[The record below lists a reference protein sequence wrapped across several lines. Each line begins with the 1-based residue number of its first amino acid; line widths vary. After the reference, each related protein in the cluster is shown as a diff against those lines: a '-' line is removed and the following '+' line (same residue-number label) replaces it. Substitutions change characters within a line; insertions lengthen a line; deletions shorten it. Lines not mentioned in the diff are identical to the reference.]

1 LGSTICVRCGANLMP
16 HSFCNVCH
24 EVLYFTCSSC
34 FMNTDERIHAYC
46 RNPDTVNDINIDIYL
61 EDKQM
66 QRPESSQ
73 LIMDEDHYHI
83 QNQLNDEIK
92 YNSINIS
99 TSYWNNMFESIKLI
113 NRYWSKIFNI
123 GINSSPVVYNEQDR
137 TILYLK

>member
-1 LGSTICVRCGANLMP
+1 
-16 HSFCNVCH
+16 
-24 EVLYFTCSSC
+24 
-34 FMNTDERIHAYC
+34 MNTDERIHAYC

-137 TILYLK
+137 TILYRK

>member
-1 LGSTICVRCGANLMP
+1 
-16 HSFCNVCH
+16 
-24 EVLYFTCSSC
+24 
-34 FMNTDERIHAYC
+34 MNTDERIHAYC
-46 RNPDTVNDINIDIYL
+46 RNADTVNDINIDIYL

-137 TILYLK
+137 TILYVK

>member
-1 LGSTICVRCGANLMP
+1 
-16 HSFCNVCH
+16 
-24 EVLYFTCSSC
+24 
-34 FMNTDERIHAYC
+34 MNTDERIHAYC

-123 GINSSPVVYNEQDR
+123 GINSSSVVYNEQDR

>member
-1 LGSTICVRCGANLMP
+1 
-16 HSFCNVCH
+16 
-24 EVLYFTCSSC
+24 
-34 FMNTDERIHAYC
+34 MNTDERIHAYC

-73 LIMDEDHYHI
+73 LIMDEDHYPI

-123 GINSSPVVYNEQDR
+123 GINSSR
-137 TILYLK
+137 TRSYYIIPEMT

>member
-1 LGSTICVRCGANLMP
+1 
-16 HSFCNVCH
+16 
-24 EVLYFTCSSC
+24 
-34 FMNTDERIHAYC
+34 MNTDERIHAYC

-123 GINSSPVVYNEQDR
+123 GINRSPVVYNEQDR

>member
-1 LGSTICVRCGANLMP
+1 
-16 HSFCNVCH
+16 
-24 EVLYFTCSSC
+24 
-34 FMNTDERIHAYC
+34 MNTDERIHAYC

-123 GINSSPVVYNEQDR
+123 GINNSPVVYNEQDR

>member
-1 LGSTICVRCGANLMP
+1 
-16 HSFCNVCH
+16 
-24 EVLYFTCSSC
+24 
-34 FMNTDERIHAYC
+34 MNTDERIHAYC
-46 RNPDTVNDINIDIYL
+46 RNPDSVNDINIDIYL

-137 TILYLK
+137 TILLYLK

>member
-1 LGSTICVRCGANLMP
+1 
-16 HSFCNVCH
+16 
-24 EVLYFTCSSC
+24 
-34 FMNTDERIHAYC
+34 MNTDERIHAYC

-123 GINSSPVVYNEQDR
+123 GINSSPVVCNEQDR

>member
-1 LGSTICVRCGANLMP
+1 
-16 HSFCNVCH
+16 
-24 EVLYFTCSSC
+24 
-34 FMNTDERIHAYC
+34 MNTDERIHAYC

-66 QRPESSQ
+66 QRPETSQ

-99 TSYWNNMFESIKLI
+99 TSYWNNMFESIKLK

-123 GINSSPVVYNEQDR
+123 GINSSLVVYNEQDR

>member
-1 LGSTICVRCGANLMP
+1 
-16 HSFCNVCH
+16 
-24 EVLYFTCSSC
+24 
-34 FMNTDERIHAYC
+34 MNTDERIHAYC
-46 RNPDTVNDINIDIYL
+46 RNPDTVNDINIDVYL
-61 EDKQM
+61 EDKQI

-83 QNQLNDEIK
+83 QNQFNDEIK

-123 GINSSPVVYNEQDR
+123 GINSSPELTRSYYVIPEMM
-137 TILYLK
+137 

>member
-1 LGSTICVRCGANLMP
+1 
-16 HSFCNVCH
+16 
-24 EVLYFTCSSC
+24 
-34 FMNTDERIHAYC
+34 MNTDERIHAYC

-66 QRPESSQ
+66 QRAESSQ

-123 GINSSPVVYNEQDR
+123 GINNSPVVYNEQDR

>member
-1 LGSTICVRCGANLMP
+1 
-16 HSFCNVCH
+16 
-24 EVLYFTCSSC
+24 
-34 FMNTDERIHAYC
+34 MNTDERIHAYC
-46 RNPDTVNDINIDIYL
+46 RNLDTVNDINIDIYL

-123 GINSSPVVYNEQDR
+123 GINSSPVVYTNK
-137 TILYLK
+137 IVLYYT

>member
-1 LGSTICVRCGANLMP
+1 
-16 HSFCNVCH
+16 
-24 EVLYFTCSSC
+24 
-34 FMNTDERIHAYC
+34 MNTDERIHAYC

-66 QRPESSQ
+66 QRPASSQ